1 MVILTVCPCSVC
13 ICVMQRC
20 PLETLVL
27 KTKLLDM
34 GEPIALLSQALS
46 PPDLDNI
53 ERTILS
59 LKQVTDRD
67 VTCCSCFFHA
77 LNQWV

>member
-1 MVILTVCPCSVC
+1 M
-13 ICVMQRC
+13 
-20 PLETLVL
+20 L

-46 PPDLDNI
+46 PPDLNNI

-59 LKQVTDRD
+59 LKQVTETRHAN
-67 VTCCSCFFHA
+67 CFIKLLFSGRR
-77 LNQWV
+77 